1 MFVKCKHMYVLS
13 IQYSSERA
21 ISEGTPVR
29 AISSDRNKRSHGF
42 ERHRDS
48 IAIKDHTCDGGM
60 ETMEGRNENGKNTIF
75 KRTGWKGKTVCHK
88 ATCYS
93 WTDLI

>member
-29 AISSDRNKRSHGF
+29 AISSDRSKIILVMVEWKPWKAETKTGKIRFLKGLVGKARLSVIRQHVIDRSYLIPQPYF
-42 ERHRDS
+42 EE
-48 IAIKDHTCDGGM
+48 II
-60 ETMEGRNENGKNTIF
+60 
-75 KRTGWKGKTVCHK
+75 
-88 ATCYS
+88 
-93 WTDLI
+93 TDEA